1 MECILLQKKIGGA
14 EMAEFNGQI
23 VTNEGRNLLSRALA
37 GQGKVIFTK
46 AAFGDQKH
54 SGNLR
59 EVTELKNKKIDLAV
73 MNIRNDNGTAVLT
86 VQISNENV
94 EESFRTEEFG
104 VYAKIENDPNE
115 ILYSYTTAV
124 EADFFPS
131 NKLGTTFESIHEVY
145 MAISSDTEAEIH
157 VREGIIFLTRDIA
170 NQVYTENGVSAVGS
184 LKGRSNLEENKAYS
198 DDLGHWYKNVGGSR
212 SWNKSSTP
220 DEDLIPMTWEYLFS
234 LCKKIKDGLSKL
246 KLTWESIENKPKEFP
261 PTQHKHE
268 EYEPKIEDKKSGY
281 NLDKT
286 DSYEYDLPNKV
297 ASGRALYNL
306 WQAARRL
313 TGAIELT
320 WDSITGKPRVFPPQ
334 SHYHDDRYAKMNH
347 DHDNSYASKW
357 HSHSNYES
365 SFSKNTA
372 FNKNFGIEEGTVLEG
387 KRLAESMGVTKYGGL
402 IKEYG
407 KKYQD
412 YAYYDDNTKE
422 MFYCTENN
430 NLTNPSASY
439 FKPFSNKAI
448 LNRLENLYK
457 IQMVFDGTHTSNG
470 YICRLPEGWLI
481 CNIEAYFGYQNSG
494 TMTIFNTNRGDRI
507 YDLELGGDGSE
518 GSIKIKNNELYLNGR
533 GEGADMVIHRISVLI
548 SSN

>member
-14 EMAEFNGQI
+14 EMAEFNGHI
-23 VTNEGRNLLSRALA
+23 VTNQGRNLLSRALA
-37 GQGKVIFTK
+37 GEGKVIFTK

-59 EVTELKNKKIDLAV
+59 EVTDLKSKKIDLVV
-73 MNIRNDNGTAVLT
+73 MNIRNDNGTAILT
-86 VQISNENV
+86 VQVSNENV

-104 VYAKIENDPNE
+104 VYAKLENDPKE
-115 ILYSYTTAV
+115 ILYAYTTAV
-124 EADFFPS
+124 EADSFPS
-131 NKLGTTFESIHEVY
+131 NKLGTTYESIHEIY

-261 PTQHKHE
+261 PSKHKHE

-286 DSYEYDLPNKV
+286 DNYEYDRPDKV

-306 WQAARRL
+306 WQATKKL
-313 TGAIELT
+313 TGAIEVT
-320 WDSITGKPRVFPPQ
+320 WGSIKGKPRVFPPE
-334 SHYHDDRYAKMNH
+334 SHNHDDRY
-347 DHDNSYASKW
+347 
-357 HSHSNYES
+357 ER
-365 SFSKNTA
+365 SFSNNSA

-387 KRLAESMGVTKYGGL
+387 KRLSESMGVTKYGGL

-407 KKYQD
+407 RKYQD

-422 MFYCTENN
+422 MFYCTQDN
-430 NLTNPSASY
+430 NLTNASASY

-448 LNRLENLYK
+448 LNRLENLSKKHKIKLLWESTTGIDNEHLTLSESYK
-457 IQMVFDGTHTSNG
+457 NFDEIIFVSGGTITGNG
-470 YICRLPEGWLI
+470 YHSEWRYLTNHLVT
-481 CNIEAYFGYQNSG
+481 NIDYINNTFGNVIINFKTS
-494 TMTIFNTNRGDRI
+494 TRI
-507 YDLELGGDGSE
+507 WYDGSNQWLAKVY
-518 GSIKIKNNELYLNGR
+518 GIKY
-533 GEGADMVIHRISVLI
+533 
-548 SSN
+548 

>member
-1 MECILLQKKIGGA
+1 
-14 EMAEFNGQI
+14 MAEFRGQRI
-23 VTNEGRNLLSRALA
+23 TNAGRNLLGRALA
-37 GQGKVIFTK
+37 KEGKFIFTK
-46 AAFGDQKH
+46 AKMGD
-54 SGNLR
+54 
-59 EVTELKNKKIDLAV
+59 KKIIGNPDEATDLASPKLDMKIIDV
-73 MNIRNDNGTAVLT
+73 SNDQGTVKVIVSVTNKDL
-86 VQISNENV
+86 Q
-94 EESFRTEEFG
+94 ESFNTEEFG
-104 VYAKIENDPNE
+104 LFAKIDGDLQDVMYSYATAIRPDGIPNNRLGVTLEQVHEIYLTFSSDIEATININDPL
-115 ILYSYTTAV
+115 LYMTA
-124 EADFFPS
+124 A
-131 NKLGTTFESIHEVY
+131 
-145 MAISSDTEAEIH
+145 
-157 VREGIIFLTRDIA
+157 IA
-170 NQVYTENGVSAVGS
+170 NKRYVPTGLLERGELSKQTQ
-184 LKGRSNLEENKAYS
+184 LKEDCQYLAS
-198 DDLGHWYKNVGGSR
+198 DGKWYHNIGGNR
-212 SWNKSSTP
+212 KWNSTGNP
-220 DEDLIPMTWEYLFS
+220 DEKLVHISWKTLIS
-234 LCKKIKDGLSKL
+234 LYQKIKEKLSNL

-494 TMTIFNTNRGDRI
+494 TMTIFNTNRDDRI

-533 GEGADMVIHRISVLI
+533 GVGADMVIHRISVLI